1 MTRRDAK
8 SADALLG
15 VVDNIV
21 NAAKGHGL
29 VVFYGWAH
37 GTNQKS
43 VDWNEDHGG
52 NWEKFLE
59 CAKAVEAK
67 LLYLNWAPFEEFQID
82 EALEHLEKS
91 IASGAGGGTE
101 PDSLPAGRDIEAY
114 RDKVGVT
121 AVLDLAFMHGDV
133 VHIYQ
138 CFADWFQA
146 FEGLTEALEADSDE
160 TEDSFPERVVD
171 KALVRKWASELASHA
186 KFGAAR
192 TGDQRE
198 FLLETIAGS
207 EIDNLPVGNILA
219 RADSIYQFEI
229 KPKEEDR
236 LRTEARR
243 LRVEGLNIDAIAVKL
258 GISKDRAS
266 GLLSS

>member
-1 MTRRDAK
+1 VARRDAK

-15 VVDNIV
+15 VVENIV
-21 NAAKGHGL
+21 SAAKGRGL
-29 VVFYGWAH
+29 LVFYGWAH

-43 VDWNEDHGG
+43 VDWNEEHGG

-91 IASGAGGGTE
+91 IASRAGKGTE
-101 PDSLPAGRDIEAY
+101 PDSLPSSRDIEAY
-114 RDKVGVT
+114 RDEVGVT

-146 FEGLTEALEADSDE
+146 FKDLTEALESDSDA
-160 TEDSFPERVVD
+160 TEDLFPERVVD
-171 KALVRKWASELASHA
+171 KALVRRWASELANHA
-186 KFGAAR
+186 KFGVAR

-207 EIDNLPVGNILA
+207 EIDNLPVGDILA

-236 LRTEARR
+236 QRTEARR
-243 LRVEGLNIDAIAVKL
+243 LREEGLNINAIAVRL